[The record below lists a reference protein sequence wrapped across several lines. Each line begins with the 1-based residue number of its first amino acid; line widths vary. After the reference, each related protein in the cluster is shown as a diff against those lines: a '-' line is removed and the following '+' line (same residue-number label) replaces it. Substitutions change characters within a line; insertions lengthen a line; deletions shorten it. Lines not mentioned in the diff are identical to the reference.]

1 MNDDLYFANAQW
13 NSLLKLGISDYF
25 GSNGRFF
32 GQTFTRIILSKG
44 ILFSSLCT
52 AILFVTLLVILFYL
66 SKSIYKKN
74 IYPIRILV
82 VSVFVFYFTPAFGSV
97 IIWRSGVGNYLA
109 TSVFELLFLLVICMD
124 TKINILHYI
133 LVIILGFVAGLGN
146 ENTSGAIILI
156 CILLMIKEY
165 IQKKKISISLIIGT
179 ISSVIGFMLLLFS
192 PGSQIRLKLTVPT
205 YSEMSM
211 YQKVYRGLTMFV
223 GFMTDDFPLLLVFF
237 AIVIVVVV
245 TSIIYWRNRENF

>member
-1 MNDDLYFANAQW
+1 
-13 NSLLKLGISDYF
+13 
-25 GSNGRFF
+25 
-32 GQTFTRIILSKG
+32 
-44 ILFSSLCT
+44 
-52 AILFVTLLVILFYL
+52 
-66 SKSIYKKN
+66 
-74 IYPIRILV
+74 
-82 VSVFVFYFTPAFGSV
+82 
-97 IIWRSGVGNYLA
+97 
-109 TSVFELLFLLVICMD
+109 
-124 TKINILHYI
+124 
-133 LVIILGFVAGLGN
+133 
-146 ENTSGAIILI
+146 
-156 CILLMIKEY
+156 MIKEY